1 MEASRKVGIGRP
13 DADRLAASVH
23 TANTSGYTEGHPLSW
38 LEEPV
43 RDTISEE
50 RRREIIGLG
59 FPDDGYDYLK
69 HLRQGHAAAATNAAE
84 LPNEARDMPPEQA
97 AGDSFGGEAMQR
109 LSGTE
114 IP

>member
-23 TANTSGYTEGHPLSW
+23 IANTSGNTEGHPLFW
-38 LEEPV
+38 LEEPQ

-50 RRREIIGLG
+50 RRKEIIGLG
-59 FPDDGYDYLK
+59 FPNDGYDYLK

-84 LPNEARDMPPEQA
+84 PPKEAGDKPPEQA
-97 AGDSFGGEAMQR
+97 AGDSFGGEPM
-109 LSGTE
+109 SWTV
-114 IP
+114 IS

>member
-23 TANTSGYTEGHPLSW
+23 IANTSGYTEGHPLSW
-38 LEEPV
+38 LEEPE

-69 HLRQGHAAAATNAAE
+69 HLRQGHAAVATKAAE
-84 LPNEARDMPPEQA
+84 LPKEAEDMLPEQA
-97 AGDSFGGEAMQR
+97 AGDSFGGEPFRR
-109 LSGTE
+109 LCRTE
-114 IP
+114 V